1 MIAKRQGIMQKLLEF
16 IMGNLTPNSN
26 EYQVDGALHMI
37 AVISAQLIKSKVR
50 ITMYRISDKI
60 KKKKIFRS
68 TKKMSKCSLMHIS
81 HPAYYMRFSGYK
93 PYLFQI
99 KFSRVL
105 YACVHVILYD
115 TCLMHRSKIQ
125 KSLNV

>member
-1 MIAKRQGIMQKLLEF
+1 MQKLLEF

-60 KKKKIFRS
+60 KKK
-68 TKKMSKCSLMHIS
+68 
-81 HPAYYMRFSGYK
+81 RF
-93 PYLFQI
+93 LE
-99 KFSRVL
+99 V
-105 YACVHVILYD
+105 
-115 TCLMHRSKIQ
+115 Q
-125 KSLNV
+125 KRCRNAH